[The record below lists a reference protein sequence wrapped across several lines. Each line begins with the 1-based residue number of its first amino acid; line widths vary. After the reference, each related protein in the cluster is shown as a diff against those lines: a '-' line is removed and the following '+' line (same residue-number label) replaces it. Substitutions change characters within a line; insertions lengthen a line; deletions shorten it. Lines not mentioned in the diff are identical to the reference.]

1 MTATAAE
8 SPCGGLVTE
17 AVVLADPDNGKYP
30 IKDKDA
36 AMAAAFAFLR
46 EKVGICL
53 FKCRGDLMRLIL
65 RRVSVVVSWA
75 IGHFHALSL
84 LCMWC
89 FFHTHLKCCLLIVAC
104 CSRAASQRML
114 AMMMMMHAASV
125 TTLSTTSM
133 SFKHS

>member
-1 MTATAAE
+1 MNAQPEPGDEERKGCSGHVGKMIFSAGTKQLAIVAYVPADKAEKVNIADWTNHVVESVGGSVTMTATAAE

-65 RRVSVVVSWA
+65 RRVSVVVS
-75 IGHFHALSL
+75 
-84 LCMWC
+84 
-89 FFHTHLKCCLLIVAC
+89 
-104 CSRAASQRML
+104 
-114 AMMMMMHAASV
+114 
-125 TTLSTTSM
+125 
-133 SFKHS
+133 